1 MHEYVAAIEDKKK
14 MKILPMHSQITS
26 NEQNRV
32 FYKAEPFERKV
43 ILSTNIA
50 ESPVT
55 VTDTKYIVNFCLTN
69 NLDTDGEINYQRLTL
84 QWASK
89 ASLTQRKGHAG
100 HVFDGYCF
108 CLISLHLHKQLP
120 QYCIPKLLRSLW
132 SK

>member
-14 MKILPMHSQITS
+14 MKILPMHSQITR

-89 ASLTQRKGHAG
+89 ASLTQ
-100 HVFDGYCF
+100 
-108 CLISLHLHKQLP
+108 
-120 QYCIPKLLRSLW
+120 
-132 SK
+132 